1 MELRVP
7 EQTINLSKEDLITM
21 IMSTTSV
28 SFDAGNSARSH
39 NFPDGIIRLQD
50 YMCFGWNPY
59 FKWEKWSE
67 LFLLKFYIKILRDG
81 LDSIKD
87 FYNDINQVRIIPEEL
102 YLLKVKTQCQIDL
115 SKQ

>member
-1 MELRVP
+1 MEIRVP

-21 IMSTTSV
+21 IMTTGV
-28 SFDAGNSARSH
+28 SFDAGNSSRMH
-39 NFPDGIIRLQD
+39 NFPDGIIYEPS

-59 FKWEKWSE
+59 FKWGKWSE
-67 LFLLKFYIKILRDG
+67 LFLLKFYIKISKDG

-87 FYNDINQVRIIPEEL
+87 FYNDINQVRINPEDL
-102 YLLKVKTQCQIDL
+102 YLLRVKTQCQIDL